1 MAGLCPFNNA
11 VPPIT
16 FETLLETR
24 KPLDGRAVGLMLLL
38 CLVWGLQQSVLKW
51 VADDLTP
58 LMHIALR
65 SGLAAVLVGLF
76 MVWQRQGFSLANGS
90 WRPGLL
96 VGFLFAL
103 EFLLLGQAL
112 RLTSASH
119 AVVFLY
125 TAPIFV
131 ALGLHFRLPAERLSG
146 VQWCGIGLAFCGIV
160 VAFFG
165 RAQPA
170 AALAALPEHMLWG
183 DILALL
189 GGLAWGA
196 TTVVVRCSSLARA
209 SASQTLLYQ
218 LVAAFVLLLVAA
230 VVMGQAHINPTPV
243 VWSALAFQSIVV
255 SFVSF
260 LVWFW
265 LLRHYLASQLG
276 VFSFLTPLFGVAFG
290 IWLLN
295 EPLEASFVLGAVLV
309 LGGVVLVTNH
319 AWFQARLRR
328 KPG

>member
-1 MAGLCPFNNA
+1 M
-11 VPPIT
+11 
-16 FETLLETR
+16 ETR
-24 KPLDGRAVGLMLLL
+24 KPLDSRAVGLMLLL
-38 CLVWGLQQSVLKW
+38 CLVWGLQQSVLKL
-51 VADDLTP
+51 VADDITP

-76 MVWQRQGFSLANGS
+76 MVWQRQGLSLANGS

-96 VGFLFAL
+96 VGGLFAL

-131 ALGLHFRLPAERLSG
+131 ALGLHFRLPAERLDW
-146 VQWCGIGLAFCGIV
+146 VQWCGIGLAFAGI
-160 VAFFG
+160 ALTFFG
-165 RAQPA
+165 RSQPA
-170 AALAALPEHMLWG
+170 ATLAALPEHMLWG

-189 GGLAWGA
+189 GGMAWGA

-230 VVMGQAHINPTPV
+230 TVLGQTHINPTPV

-290 IWLLN
+290 IWLLK

-309 LGGVVLVTNH
+309 LAGVVLVTNH
-319 AWFQARLRR
+319 AWFHARMGR
-328 KPG
+328 KTG